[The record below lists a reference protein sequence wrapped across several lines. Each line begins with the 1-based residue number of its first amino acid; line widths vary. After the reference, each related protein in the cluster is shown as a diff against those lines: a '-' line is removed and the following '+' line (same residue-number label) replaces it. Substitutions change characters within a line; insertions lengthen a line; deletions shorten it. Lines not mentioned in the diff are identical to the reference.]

1 MIISEVLDA
10 IDNINSITLES
21 EISMCE
27 SLLSSYD
34 KMLIIEENY
43 NGDDIDGFQIFQEAS
58 KMDLVKED
66 LKKQNK
72 GKSTLNKIIF
82 TIPRLIRSLIRL
94 IMGKLKKTTSL
105 VESIKDD
112 VNSSNEPK
120 NEKSKNNRHI
130 VQTTALYCVL
140 GLVGTGGIYA
150 GVKGFK
156 HLKEYLK
163 EKKNNKQKPIK
174 DKRNEAANHT
184 KEDMRV
190 VMDLLENIDEVNNGN
205 SDKTEAKTT
214 AVTNTT
220 KAEDAKKETEPRTNE
235 EKEAEEL
242 KKESAKTIEAK
253 KAEID
258 SLIKQC
264 IKQIRDTIP
273 EDHLKKLNINLDNIK
288 TADDIKN
295 IIQLINNN
303 ENKTET
309 EIKELKES
317 MRKMSNEHYD
327 LSILK
332 PVKDFFSNLSDET
345 FEKYYREYTRLI
357 DQIGR
362 RHEKKIHRR
371 DGSYEIDTPIKPNI
385 TIYKNQVVINMQMHQ
400 LKPIIKNIKEDID
413 DINNDV
419 KKNNITFGF
428 LDEKTITGGAKD
440 KIYAIY
446 KNGLDLTS
454 LNESFNTMNDKTIRD
469 SVSEMNQSFE
479 EMVDNVNKSS
489 LSDEDKKIIRSNIID
504 IELRICVVEMAIDD
518 YNDLCSIHKNFQDM
532 CNEANIIFEKST
544 NNTQSINNTS
554 SKTKTIT
561 KADTIND
568 ANKKQLKKSDI
579 PKEEKEFKEF
589 INKGKA
595 VNWSFDDFNKFYLN
609 NTYTKYEFNDKNGD
623 EIAKAKELKKKYILD
638 PLSKNFSTEVIKS
651 VYDLDKAHKRTFIER
666 YNDVTKSIA
675 QCLSDHN
682 ETDIAILET
691 DSKRLCEFIDQTTN
705 PNYDYRKWV

>member
-10 IDNINSITLES
+10 IDNINSITIES

-43 NGDDIDGFQIFQEAS
+43 NGDDIDGFKIFQEAS
-58 KMDLVKED
+58 NMDLVKED

-72 GKSTLNKIIF
+72 GKSALNKIIF
-82 TIPRLIRSLIRL
+82 TIPRLIRSLLRL
-94 IMGKLKKTTSL
+94 IMGKLKKTASL

-156 HLKEYLK
+156 HLKEYVK

-174 DKRNEAANHT
+174 DKRNEAN
-184 KEDMRV
+184 KMRKQDMLDL
-190 VMDLLENIDEVNNGN
+190 MDLLEAINEVNNGN
-205 SDKTEAKTT
+205 STKTKTST
-214 AVTNTT
+214 ATTTT
-220 KAEDAKKETEPRTNE
+220 KAEDTKKKKE
-235 EKEAEEL
+235 EAEEL
-242 KKESAKTIEAK
+242 KKAEKVKKESSKTMESK

-258 SLIKQC
+258 NLIKQC

-288 TADDIKN
+288 TAEDIEN
-295 IIQLINNN
+295 IIQLINNDKN
-303 ENKTET
+303 DTET
-309 EIKELKES
+309 EMKELQES
-317 MRKMSNEHYD
+317 MRKMKNEHYD
-327 LSILK
+327 LSILR

-357 DQIGR
+357 DQINR

-371 DGSYEIDTPIKPNI
+371 DGSYEIDTPIIPNI

-400 LKPIIKNIKEDID
+400 LKPIINNIKEDIN

-440 KIYAIY
+440 KIFAIY
-446 KNGLDLTS
+446 KNGLTLTS

-469 SVSEMNQSFE
+469 SVSEMSQSFE

-532 CNEANIIFEKST
+532 CNEANVKFEKST

-595 VNWSFDDFNKFYLN
+595 SDWTFDEFNKFYLN
-609 NTYTKYEFNDKNGD
+609 NTYTKYEFNN
-623 EIAKAKELKKKYILD
+623 ENEAVITKAKKLKNEYILN
-638 PLSKNFSTEVIKS
+638 PLSKNFSIEVIKS
-651 VYDLDKAHKRTFIER
+651 VYNSSKTNKRKFIEA
-666 YNDVTKSIA
+666 YNNVTNSISHY
-675 QCLSDHN
+675 LSDPN
-682 ETDIAILET
+682 DNNADELKTN
-691 DSKRLCEFIDQTTN
+691 SKRLYDFIDKT
-705 PNYDYRKWV
+705 K

>member
-10 IDNINSITLES
+10 IDNVNSITLES

-43 NGDDIDGFQIFQEAS
+43 NGDDIDGFKIFQEGE

-66 LKKQNK
+66 LKKQNE

-82 TIPRLIRSLIRL
+82 TIPRLIRSLLRL

-105 VESIKDD
+105 IESIKDD
-112 VNSSNEPK
+112 VNSSNDPK

-156 HLKEYLK
+156 HLKEYVK

-174 DKRNEAANHT
+174 DKRNEAN
-184 KEDMRV
+184 KMGKQDMLDLL
-190 VMDLLENIDEVNNGN
+190 DLLEAIDELSKEN
-205 SDKTEAKTT
+205 SNKTKPNTSTATT
-214 AVTNTT
+214 TT
-220 KAEDAKKETEPRTNE
+220 KAEDSNKKAEAIANE
-235 EKEAEEL
+235 EEEAEEL
-242 KKESAKTIEAK
+242 KKAEKVKEESAKTMESK

-303 ENKTET
+303 ENGTET

-317 MRKMSNEHYD
+317 MRKMSNEHND

-332 PVKDFFSNLSDET
+332 PVKDFFSNLSDEA
-345 FEKYYREYTRLI
+345 FEKYEREYTRLI

-362 RHEKKIHRR
+362 RHEKKVHRR

-385 TIYKNQVVINMQMHQ
+385 IIDKNRVVINMQMHQ
-400 LKPIIKNIKEDID
+400 LKPIINNIKEDID

-446 KNGLDLTS
+446 KNGLTLTS

-469 SVSEMNQSFE
+469 SISKMNQSFE
-479 EMVDNVNKSS
+479 EMVDNVNKYKSS
-489 LSDEDKKIIRSNIID
+489 LSDEDKKIIRSNIVD

-532 CNEANIIFEKST
+532 CNEANVKFEKST
-544 NNTQSINNTS
+544 NNTQSITHHS
-554 SKTKTIT
+554 ETIT
-561 KADTIND
+561 KANAIND
-568 ANKKQLKKSDI
+568 TTKK
-579 PKEEKEFKEF
+579 
-589 INKGKA
+589 N
-595 VNWSFDDFNKFYLN
+595 V
-609 NTYTKYEFNDKNGD
+609 
-623 EIAKAKELKKKYILD
+623 
-638 PLSKNFSTEVIKS
+638 
-651 VYDLDKAHKRTFIER
+651 
-666 YNDVTKSIA
+666 
-675 QCLSDHN
+675 
-682 ETDIAILET
+682 
-691 DSKRLCEFIDQTTN
+691 
-705 PNYDYRKWV
+705 

>member
-10 IDNINSITLES
+10 IDNINSITIES

-43 NGDDIDGFQIFQEAS
+43 NGDDIDGFKIFQEAS
-58 KMDLVKED
+58 NMDLVKED

-72 GKSTLNKIIF
+72 GKSALNKIIF
-82 TIPRLIRSLIRL
+82 TIPRLIRSLLRL
-94 IMGKLKKTTSL
+94 IMGKLKKTASL

-156 HLKEYLK
+156 HLKEYVK

-174 DKRNEAANHT
+174 DKRNEAN
-184 KEDMRV
+184 KMRKQDMLDL
-190 VMDLLENIDEVNNGN
+190 MDLLEAINEVNNGN
-205 SDKTEAKTT
+205 STKTKTST
-214 AVTNTT
+214 ATTTT
-220 KAEDAKKETEPRTNE
+220 KAEDSKKKKE
-235 EKEAEEL
+235 EAEEL
-242 KKESAKTIEAK
+242 KKAEKVKKESSKTMESK

-258 SLIKQC
+258 NLIKQC

-288 TADDIKN
+288 TAEDIEN
-295 IIQLINNN
+295 IIQLINNDKN
-303 ENKTET
+303 DTET
-309 EIKELKES
+309 EMKELQES
-317 MRKMSNEHYD
+317 MRKMKNEHYD
-327 LSILK
+327 LSILR

-357 DQIGR
+357 DQINR

-371 DGSYEIDTPIKPNI
+371 DGSYEIDTPIIPNI

-400 LKPIIKNIKEDID
+400 LKPIINNIKEDIN

-440 KIYAIY
+440 KIFAIY
-446 KNGLDLTS
+446 KNGLTLTS

-469 SVSEMNQSFE
+469 SVSEMSQSFE

-532 CNEANIIFEKST
+532 CNEANVKFEKST

-595 VNWSFDDFNKFYLN
+595 SDWTFDEFNKFYLN
-609 NTYTKYEFNDKNGD
+609 NTYTKYEFNN
-623 EIAKAKELKKKYILD
+623 ENEAVITKAKKLKNEYILN
-638 PLSKNFSTEVIKS
+638 PLSKNFSIEVIKS
-651 VYDLDKAHKRTFIER
+651 VYNSSKTNKRKFIEA
-666 YNDVTKSIA
+666 YNNVTNSISHY
-675 QCLSDHN
+675 LSDPN
-682 ETDIAILET
+682 DNNADELKTN
-691 DSKRLCEFIDQTTN
+691 SKRLYDFIDKT
-705 PNYDYRKWV
+705 K